1 MALIGYARVSTAEQ
15 DTALQTDALRKAG
28 CKRVFEDTGSGA
40 QVDRPGLTAALAYLR
55 DGDVLAVWRL
65 DRLGRSLPHLIETLG
80 ALEAR
85 GVGFRSLSESID
97 TTTSGGR
104 LIFHVFGAL
113 GQFERDLI
121 RERTK
126 AGLAAAAARGR
137 KGGRKPVVTDD
148 KLQRAREHIANGLN
162 VREAAARLKIG
173 KTSLYAPCKQRVK
186 PTPDIPCSRLL
197 KTTFAPEKSTSC
209 LCQKSGTK

>member
-28 CKRVFEDTGSGA
+28 CERVFEDTASGA
-40 QVDRPGLTAALAYLR
+40 KADRPGLADALAYLR

-65 DRLGRSLPHLIETLG
+65 YRLGRSMPHLIETIG

-85 GVGFRSLSESID
+85 GVGFRSLTEAID
-97 TTTSGGR
+97 TTTPGGR

-126 AGLAAAAARGR
+126 AGLTAAAARGR
-137 KGGRKPVVTDD
+137 KGGRKPVVTAD
-148 KLQRAREHIANGLN
+148 KLQQARKHIANGLN
-162 VREAAARLKIG
+162 VREAAARLKVS
-173 KTSLYAPCKQRVK
+173 KTALYAALQAA
-186 PTPDIPCSRLL
+186 S
-197 KTTFAPEKSTSC
+197 
-209 LCQKSGTK
+209 SGSASDS

>member
-28 CKRVFEDTGSGA
+28 CERIFDDTVSGA
-40 QVDRPGLTAALAYLR
+40 KADRAGLTAALEFLR
-55 DGDVLAVWRL
+55 DGDVLVVWRL
-65 DRLGRSLPHLIETLG
+65 DRLGRSLPHLIEVIS

-85 GVGFRSLSESID
+85 GVGFRSLTENID

-121 RERTK
+121 RERTS
-126 AGLAAAAARGR
+126 AGLVAAAARGR
-137 KGGRKPVVTDD
+137 KGGRKPVVNDE
-148 KLQRAREHIANGLN
+148 KLQRAREHIANGLS
-162 VREAAARLKIG
+162 VREAAARLKVG
-173 KTSLYAPCKQRVK
+173 KTALYAA
-186 PTPDIPCSRLL
+186 L
-197 KTTFAPEKSTSC
+197 KANTS
-209 LCQKSGTK
+209 G

>member
-1 MALIGYARVSTAEQ
+1 MALIGYVRVSTAEQ
-15 DTALQTDALRKAG
+15 NTALQTDALRKAG
-28 CKRVFEDTGSGA
+28 CKRVFEDTVSGVKA
-40 QVDRPGLTAALAYLR
+40 DRPGLTAALAYLR
-55 DGDVLAVWRL
+55 DGDVLTVWRL
-65 DRLGRSLPHLIETLG
+65 DRLGRSLPHLIETIG

-126 AGLAAAAARGR
+126 AGLASAAARGR
-137 KGGRKPVVTDD
+137 KGGRRPVVTPD
-148 KLQRAREHIANGLN
+148 KLRRAREYLSNGLN

-173 KTSLYAPCKQRVK
+173 KTALYAALQAA
-186 PTPDIPCSRLL
+186 SRNRSSRCGDDYDLL
-197 KTTFAPEKSTSC
+197 
-209 LCQKSGTK
+209 

>member
-28 CKRVFEDTGSGA
+28 CERVFEDTASGA
-40 QVDRPGLTAALAYLR
+40 KSDRPGLAAALAYLR

-65 DRLGRSLPHLIETLG
+65 DRLGRSLPHLIETIS

-85 GVGFRSLSESID
+85 GVGFRSLTESID
-97 TTTSGGR
+97 TTTPGGR

-126 AGLAAAAARGR
+126 AGLCAAAARGR
-137 KGGRKPVVTDD
+137 KGGRKPVMTAD

-162 VREAAARLKIG
+162 VREAAARLKVG
-173 KTSLYAPCKQRVK
+173 KTALYAALQ
-186 PTPDIPCSRLL
+186 
-197 KTTFAPEKSTSC
+197 AAG
-209 LCQKSGTK
+209 SGSAADS

>member
-15 DTALQTDALRKAG
+15 DTALRSASVCKAG
-28 CKRVFEDTGSGA
+28 CERIFEDTVSGVKA
-40 QVDRPGLTAALAYLR
+40 DRHGLAAALAYLR

-65 DRLGRSLPHLIETLG
+65 DRLGRSLHHLIETIS

-85 GVGFRSLSESID
+85 GVGFRSLTESID

-104 LIFHVFGAL
+104 LIFHVFGTL

-137 KGGRKPVVTDD
+137 NGGRKPVITAD
-148 KLQRAREHIANGLN
+148 KLQRTREHITNGLN
-162 VREAAARLKIG
+162 VREAAMRLKVG
-173 KTSLYAPCKQRVK
+173 KTALYAALQSSSAA
-186 PTPDIPCSRLL
+186 DS
-197 KTTFAPEKSTSC
+197 
-209 LCQKSGTK
+209 